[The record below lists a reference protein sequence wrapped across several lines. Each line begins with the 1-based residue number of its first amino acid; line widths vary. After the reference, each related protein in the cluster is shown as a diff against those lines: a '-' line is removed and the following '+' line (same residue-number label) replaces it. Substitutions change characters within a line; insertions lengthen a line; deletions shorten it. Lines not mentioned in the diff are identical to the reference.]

1 MTMMV
6 ISYVS
11 TWISIIYSLV
21 TAPSDIELW
30 GKEMEQLLYL
40 KNKAG
45 EYKFSGF
52 FVFLLQI
59 IIR

>member
-1 MTMMV
+1 MMTMMV

-30 GKEMEQLLYL
+30 GKEME
-40 KNKAG
+40 
-45 EYKFSGF
+45 
-52 FVFLLQI
+52 
-59 IIR
+59 